1 MCVCMFLVVWIG
13 MHALCIYICVCV
25 YGVHA
30 YVSVYK
36 HVCVYMCMYVYGV
49 CTYVSTFLYVLIFTQ
64 SLLRL

>member
-13 MHALCIYICVCV
+13 MHTLCIYVCV

-64 SLLRL
+64 PLLRL

>member
-1 MCVCMFLVVWIG
+1 MHVSCG
-13 MHALCIYICVCV
+13 MNWNAYIMHIYVCV

-64 SLLRL
+64 PLLRL